1 MIEVII
7 HTNRGYRFLIDTKD
21 RDVAIERAQEQFVNE
36 GSDGIEGGY
45 ENVVDIEANEMDE

>member
-45 ENVVDIEANEMDE
+45 ENVVDIEASEVDE